1 MAAAVTNSQ
10 KPIYIC
16 EVCRGIVH
24 DDIYSHQLA
33 TNKKIVCCSK
43 GCFKVYQL
51 SFFRSYEAKEP
62 KKPKP
67 VKKGHT
73 MGNTNSNI
81 QKINKAIQRIQRK

>member
-1 MAAAVTNSQ
+1 MAAPTTNSH
-10 KPIYIC
+10 KPIYLC
-16 EVCRGIVH
+16 EVCRGIVY
-24 DDIYSHQLA
+24 DDKYSHHIA
-33 TNKKIVCCSK
+33 TNKKIVCCTK

-51 SFFRSYEAKEP
+51 SYFRSFEHKEV